1 MIELYENLDAEYN
14 EIRNLEQDIDAMN
27 KRIEMLKMKI
37 NNADEYIKNIDAHK
51 KSIFEFWRFTKKE
64 EIKLLSEGT
73 TFVEEKKK
81 NKIKK
86 TFNFDTD
93 FEDIGKQ
100 FDLAERNLLN
110 KQETDCV
117 YIATTKILEDI
128 NLVLNKQ
135 KIPIEHLENLKKEL
149 KEENKGKKIDIF
161 GSIMESQEKIKTLG
175 NIRHRENDN
184 NIFPILLIKED
195 TTLEEYSN
203 ILEGV
208 IETINRAMKKFEI
221 IIDIPV
227 YMVGNLEDDF
237 KVFYINP
244 EEALEKARNTE
255 TNLYKINLLEGTKA
269 IPLSNIMY
277 YNNDNQ
283 TLPLG
288 MNITSGILLNLKKIK
303 LKNMGSDENYKL
315 EFKTEKIRALKL
327 NIFEYGV

>member
-1 MIELYENLDAEYN
+1 
-14 EIRNLEQDIDAMN
+14 
-27 KRIEMLKMKI
+27 MKI

-175 NIRHRENDN
+175 NIRHRENEK

>member
-1 MIELYENLDAEYN
+1 
-14 EIRNLEQDIDAMN
+14 
-27 KRIEMLKMKI
+27 
-37 NNADEYIKNIDAHK
+37 
-51 KSIFEFWRFTKKE
+51 
-64 EIKLLSEGT
+64 
-73 TFVEEKKK
+73 
-81 NKIKK
+81 
-86 TFNFDTD
+86 
-93 FEDIGKQ
+93 
-100 FDLAERNLLN
+100 
-110 KQETDCV
+110 
-117 YIATTKILEDI
+117 
-128 NLVLNKQ
+128 
-135 KIPIEHLENLKKEL
+135 
-149 KEENKGKKIDIF
+149 
-161 GSIMESQEKIKTLG
+161 MESQEKIKTLG
-175 NIRHRENDN
+175 NIRHRENEK